1 MTRKELESVHDA
13 LTDLAAAN
21 NRAADDRG
29 VGLAFTLTL
38 YDDGSGRIG
47 QRQGN
52 EVQDW
57 YDFDDFDRLVKAL
70 GDAGVRLDG

>member
-1 MTRKELESVHDA
+1 MTRAELESVHDA
-13 LTDLAAAN
+13 LTDLVAAN

-57 YDFDDFDRLVKAL
+57 YDFDDFDGLVKATEN
-70 GDAGVRLDG
+70 AGVRLDG